1 MDKPQDNVDKS
12 SAFKYLDSTLPTVAT
27 TPSSSSTSGVSTSP
41 TVGSEATTTAAPTV
55 ASSPSPSSSTP
66 VVKPTGN
73 ASCNETLGACAGG
86 TLVKPGGNNITIAP
100 GVVLTP
106 NGEIILTPHLPLLP
120 GAGQTTAS
128 KPYPEIF
135 PALLAG
141 LAAATG
147 TAGVTGAAGTAGGA
161 TSVAGQGAPQTSS
174 TAQQIYAAAHL
185 NEDCPIAGDIVL
197 PTSYKVTSKH
207 TGDVENPPHGDLK
220 NHVEQAA
227 SLDSNPTNKLD
238 DFINVRENQLVDECA
253 FIRMVFTPCV
263 KSGLKALNEFIRSAP
278 CASGRVNPVFRQL
291 SIPWKEAAPSTQ
303 L

>member
-1 MDKPQDNVDKS
+1 MSGCFAKVFVFVTSFLLVAGNKPNNCSVYGHCSSDKTDSKKNLTNLGPDSNFEKKRSQFHQTKNYVKEETFSKRDSTFTDVLKNLLAKVDKAKTTIIDLNS
-12 SAFKYLDSTLPTVAT
+12 VPKRNASTVKPVTNPVNVSKTTAAPSTSTSTLPTVAT

-66 VVKPTGN
+66 AVKPTGN

-174 TAQQIYAAAHL
+174 TAQQ
-185 NEDCPIAGDIVL
+185 
-197 PTSYKVTSKH
+197 
-207 TGDVENPPHGDLK
+207 
-220 NHVEQAA
+220 
-227 SLDSNPTNKLD
+227 
-238 DFINVRENQLVDECA
+238 
-253 FIRMVFTPCV
+253 
-263 KSGLKALNEFIRSAP
+263 SA
-278 CASGRVNPVFRQL
+278 
-291 SIPWKEAAPSTQ
+291 
-303 L
+303 